1 MRLLRLHLQAYG
13 PFTDRWIT
21 FAPTGLQLVHGPN
34 EAGKSSLLRALVAL
48 RFGIEHRSSDNF
60 LHEHARMAVAGVFVD
75 RQGEALHLVRRKGRG
90 QTLGVRADD
99 GSVQPASAA
108 VELALTG
115 GLTRAD
121 YEAMFGL
128 DHARLRVGGEA
139 LLAGQGDVGAALF
152 EASAGLRSL
161 PQVGDA
167 LDAEARRLFVPG
179 ARGRNGRINE
189 ALRRHDDCQRACR
202 DALLRPADWAERR
215 RAQLDAGEALRG
227 LLAQQAELQRQ
238 CDRWREW
245 QAVAPLLQ
253 TLDGAAAWLAEH
265 GGGLVLDEAAESR
278 RVEIETARA
287 ALQRDIAALQAQIA
301 AGQAALA
308 ALPAPEAVLATAA
321 AVDRLVARGDALDRL
336 AREAGALAA
345 ALLAAQAHRQTCA
358 RALDPQAST
367 AVLRECRPPPPA
379 RAEVEA
385 ALADVDRAEQALAQ
399 HRVAVRARQDDAA
412 AADEAALA
420 DGGDAE
426 VVPEIARAALR
437 GACEAAAA
445 ARTVLTRLETLPAQ
459 HAAACREVTE
469 AQGQLGLAAGA
480 PGPAP
485 LLLLDAEI
493 DQAQRRLDEPHT
505 LIADQQLRVR
515 EIDVALRRQRG
526 TRDRLLAAGPVP
538 TQDDVQAAREARDTL
553 WGAVRGGAVDAAD
566 AFEAAMRRA
575 DALADAFAHD
585 SARAAELQAL
595 QRALADLEHDRAQ
608 RLQDITRLGQAAE
621 AQTRDWAARLTAAG
635 LPAREPA
642 ALREWQGRWRQMRE
656 RVAHAEALATEREQA
671 ELLARQVRLGLVAA
685 LRLAVPPRAMPFDE
699 QAPLAALL
707 ALARQV
713 ESRQAQLEQV
723 RAAHAGARQARER
736 QHRRDQAETARLQ
749 AARDA
754 AGERLC
760 EAVAGWPLTGEP
772 SAAVV
777 RARLQA
783 WSDWTAA
790 DAVVVR
796 VEQDLAARQAER
808 AQIDE
813 RAAQLAQTLG
823 ELLPDDLRGWID
835 ALADRL
841 ARARAVDQQRERL
854 AQSLRDAQA
863 RLQVQ
868 AVALQQQQARLD
880 ALCREAGVAQPGDL
894 PAQEERSRAI
904 RARRQA
910 QAQAEQLLAQASA
923 QSPQVLRAQ
932 LGAVDREALAAEL
945 QRGELALADL
955 AQQIDQARA
964 RDEQARRALDA
975 LDTSDAA
982 AQAREGM
989 ERAAAAIRA
998 DLGPWLRARLAQ
1010 ALLNRARRSFRERA
1024 QGPMLAAA
1032 SRHFAAMTGGEFV
1045 RLVGDFD
1052 VDVSR
1057 PVLRAHRQDGR
1068 EIGVEAMSEGT
1079 RDQLY
1084 LALRL
1089 AAWELQRARGLDLPV
1104 VLDDVLMT
1112 SDDGRAL
1119 RLLGALADFAADA
1132 QVLVLTHHRHLLDLA
1147 RQALPA
1153 GRLAIQEL

>member
-21 FAPTGLQLVHGPN
+21 FAPTGLHLIHGPN

-75 RQGEALHLVRRKGRG
+75 GRGEALHLVRRKGRG

-99 GSVQPASAA
+99 GSVQPASVA
-108 VELALTG
+108 VEQALTG

-128 DHARLRVGGEA
+128 DHGRLRVGGEA

-227 LLAQQAELQRQ
+227 LLARQAELQHQ

-245 QAVAPLLQ
+245 LAVAPLLQ

-265 GGGLVLDEAAESR
+265 GSGPVLDETAESR
-278 RVEIETARA
+278 RVEIETALA

-301 AGQAALA
+301 AGQSALA
-308 ALPAPEAVLATAA
+308 ALPVPEAVLAAAA

-345 ALLAAQAHRQTCA
+345 AGLAAQAHRQACA

-367 AVLRECRPPPPA
+367 TALRERRPTPQA
-379 RAEVEA
+379 SAEVEA
-385 ALADVDRAEQALAQ
+385 GLADVERAEQALAL
-399 HRVAVRARQDDAA
+399 HRTAVHARQDDAV
-412 AADEAALA
+412 ADEAAQA
-420 DGGDAE
+420 DGGGDA

-445 ARTVLTRLETLPAQ
+445 ARTVLARLEALPVQ
-459 HAAACREVTE
+459 HAAVCREVAE
-469 AQGQLGLAAGA
+469 AQRQLGLDPAATVAA
-480 PGPAP
+480 PQ
-485 LLLLDAEI
+485 LLLDAEI

-505 LIADQQLRVR
+505 LIADQHLRVR
-515 EIDVALRRQRG
+515 EIDVALRRQRSA
-526 TRDRLLAAGPVP
+526 RDRLLAAGPVP
-538 TQDDVQAAREARDTL
+538 TPDDVQAARGARDAL
-553 WGAVRGGAVDAAD
+553 WGAVRGGAGDAAD

-595 QRALADLEHDRAQ
+595 QRTLADLEHDRAQ
-608 RLQDITRLGQAAE
+608 RLQDIARLVQGAE
-621 AQTRDWAARLTAAG
+621 AQARDWAARLTAAG
-635 LPAREPA
+635 LPVREPA
-642 ALREWQGRWRQMRE
+642 ALREWQARWRQMRE
-656 RVAHAEALATEREQA
+656 RLAHAEALATEREQA
-671 ELLARQVRLGLVAA
+671 EQLARQVRLGLVAA
-685 LRLAVPPRAMPFDE
+685 LRLAVPPGVMPFDE
-699 QAPLAALL
+699 QAPLTALL

-713 ESRQAQLEQV
+713 ESRQAQREQLQ
-723 RAAHAGARQARER
+723 AAQAGARQARQR
-736 QHRRDQAETARLQ
+736 QLRRDQAETVRLQ

-754 AGERLC
+754 AGERLR
-760 EAVAGWPLTGEP
+760 EAVAGWSLTDEP
-772 SAAVV
+772 SAAAV

-783 WSDWTAA
+783 WVDWAAA
-790 DAVVVR
+790 DAAVAR
-796 VEQDLAARQAER
+796 IEQDLAARQAER

-823 ELLPDDLRGWID
+823 ESPPEDLRGWID

-854 AQSLRDAQA
+854 AQSLRDAQT
-863 RLQVQ
+863 RLQAQ
-868 AVALQQQQARLD
+868 TVALQQQHARLD
-880 ALCREAGVAQPGDL
+880 ALCREAGVVQPGDL
-894 PAQEERSRAI
+894 PAQEARSRAI

-910 QAQAEQLLAQASA
+910 QAQAAQLLAQASA
-923 QSPQVLRAQ
+923 QSPDALRVQ
-932 LGAVDREALAAEL
+932 LGAVDRNALAAEL

-1010 ALLNRARRSFRERA
+1010 ALLNRARRTFRERA

-1032 SRHFAAMTGGEFV
+1032 SRHFAAMTGGQFV

-1052 VDVSR
+1052 ADVSR

-1089 AAWELQRARGLDLPV
+1089 AAWGLQRERGLDLPV

-1112 SDDGRAL
+1112 ADDGRAL
-1119 RLLGALADFAADA
+1119 RMLGALADFAADA
-1132 QVLVLTHHRHLLDLA
+1132 QVLVFTHHRHLLDLV

-1153 GRLAIQEL
+1153 ERVVIQEL